1 MASKLANVLQ
11 KWTRIDE
18 LENDKSTLRTKT
30 TMFWI
35 SSECH
40 TCDIVILSNMI
51 SGLIFQSRTTEERLL
66 TFLNALLLF
75 TKYQSSQTVGGA
87 YDALRSNEKW
97 RCRMKEGLVVT
108 YCLFFFNRT
117 ENKDLQ
123 RWLTPK
129 QSIGMFFC
137 AWERTMPAVWHQ
149 CRGTHTTAGDI
160 CLF

>member
-35 SSECH
+35 SSECR

-108 YCLFFFNRT
+108 YCFFFLTELRT
-117 ENKDLQ
+117 KIYKDG
-123 RWLTPK
+123 WH
-129 QSIGMFFC
+129 QSNPSECFFC
-137 AWERTMPAVWHQ
+137 AWERTTPAVWHQ
-149 CRGTHTTAGDI
+149 CRGTHTTAGDM